1 MKTNQEKISTGAFLI
16 VIGISALALAGLLAD
31 RLSWSALNE
40 NFIPMAPATAVSF
53 IVAGIVSLNLLLKN
67 KQTIV
72 YRIILPV
79 ILVFNSLILVDNFFN
94 YPIGIER
101 IFGESPGVFLN
112 QPMGRMSPVT
122 CILLLTEFISLL
134 FVTRKSNKISSF
146 LCTAGLL
153 AALIFDL
160 GYLYETPLLYGKAII
175 PPALNTS
182 IAFTLLFTGH
192 LIGFSPNE
200 MPIRFFVGESVR
212 ARLMRNFL
220 PLTLLII
227 ILAGWAN
234 TLAIQFFS
242 NHILFIAL
250 VTIASLFVLSII
262 ISKLSKN
269 IGNDIDHLFT
279 FRKEVEE
286 KLRES
291 ELHFRTLADSGQALI
306 WTSGIDKKCN
316 YFNQPWLDFTGR
328 SLEQELGYGWTQGVH
343 PQDLDYCIHV
353 YSEAFDR
360 QERFN
365 IDYRL
370 RHHDGNFH
378 WIQDN
383 GTPRFNLHGEFIGY
397 IGHCLD
403 ITERKLA
410 EETLIKSEE
419 KYRLISSVTTDY
431 TFSTKVMPDGTLD
444 LNWVAGAFESISGYS
459 VDEFKARGGWRASV
473 HPDDIHIDDN
483 DIARLRRNLD
493 IESQIRTI
501 NREGQVVWVQVFA
514 HPVWDEEKNCLSGI
528 YGAVKNINDRK
539 TAEEQLINS
548 EQRFRNLLEEVNL
561 IAIILDKN
569 GKVTFCN
576 DHLLKIT
583 GYEQEEVIGKDWFDL
598 MMPAG
603 TTKIKDLFFTGLKED
618 KITPRLES
626 QIVTKSGRKLEIAWS
641 NVAQH
646 NHLNQMIGLA
656 CIGEDITERKLTE
669 INLQET
675 NERLKLILENTPT
688 AIWDWDIRTDIWYA
702 TPKYYTLL
710 GYEPEPGYPD
720 RNIWLSRLHPD
731 DREYVSQKINGILNL
746 QDEQYSYTARLLHA
760 NGTYRWQTV
769 IGQIIER
776 DESGK
781 AVRLIGIRM
790 DVDETK
796 RAEDEIRKL
805 NMQLEQKVKER
816 TLELEQKN
824 GDLERMNKLFV
835 GRELRMIELKNTIH
849 DLEEKLKTKDL
860 KK

>member
-16 VIGISALALAGLLAD
+16 VIGISALALVGLLAD

-67 KQTIV
+67 KHTIV
-72 YRIILPV
+72 YQIILPG
-79 ILVFNSLILVDNFFN
+79 ILVFNLLILVDNLFN

-101 IFGESPGVFLN
+101 IFGESPGIFQN

-122 CILLLTEFISLL
+122 CVLFLTEFISLL
-134 FVTRKSNKISSF
+134 IVTRKSDKIASL
-146 LCTAGLL
+146 LCTTGLL

-182 IAFTLLFTGH
+182 IAFTLLFTGN
-192 LIGFSPNE
+192 LIGFGQNE

-234 TLAIQFFS
+234 TFAIQFFS
-242 NHILFIAL
+242 DHILFTAL
-250 VTIASLFVLSII
+250 VTITSLFVLSII
-262 ISKLSKN
+262 ILKLSKN
-269 IGNDIDHLFT
+269 IGNNIDHLFK

-328 SLEQELGYGWTQGVH
+328 SLEQELGDGWTQGVH
-343 PQDLDYCIHV
+343 PQDLDYCIIT

-360 QERFN
+360 QEKFN

-370 RHHDGNFH
+370 RHRDGNFR

-431 TFSTKVMPDGTLD
+431 TFSTKVMPNGSLD

-483 DIARLRRNLD
+483 DIARLKRNLD
-493 IESQIRTI
+493 TESQIRTI
-501 NREGQVVWVQVFA
+501 NREGQTVWVQVFA

-528 YGAVKNINDRK
+528 FGAVKNINDRK
-539 TAEEQLINS
+539 AAEEQLINS
-548 EQRFRNLLEEVNL
+548 ERRFRNLLEKVNL
-561 IAIILDKN
+561 IAIILDQN

-583 GYEQEEVIGKDWFDL
+583 GYEQEEVIGKDWFNL
-598 MMPAG
+598 MMPEG
-603 TTKIKDLFFTGLKED
+603 NRTTKDLFFNELNNR
-618 KITPRLES
+618 IIPRLES
-626 QIVTKSGRKLEIAWS
+626 QIVARSGKKLEIAWS
-641 NVAQH
+641 NVTQH
-646 NHLNQMIGLA
+646 NHQNQMIGLA
-656 CIGEDITERKLTE
+656 CIGEDITERKHTE

-675 NERLKLILENTPT
+675 NERLKLILENTPI

-710 GYEPEPGYPD
+710 GYEPEPEYPD

-731 DREYVSQKINGILNL
+731 DREYVSQKINTILNL
-746 QDEQYSYTARLLHA
+746 KEEQYSYTARLLHA

-781 AVRLIGIRM
+781 AARLIGIRM
-790 DVDETK
+790 DIDETK
-796 RAEDEIRKL
+796 KAEDEIRKL

>member
-67 KQTIV
+67 KHTIV
-72 YRIILPV
+72 YRIILPG
-79 ILVFNSLILVDNFFN
+79 ILVFNSIILVDNFFN

-101 IFGESPGVFLN
+101 IFGESPGVFQN

-122 CILLLTEFISLL
+122 CILFLTEFISLL
-134 FVTRKSNKISSF
+134 IVTRKSDKIASL

-153 AALIFDL
+153 AALTFDL

-175 PPALNTS
+175 PPAFNTS

-227 ILAGWAN
+227 IIAGWAN
-234 TLAIQFFS
+234 TFAIQFFS
-242 NHILFIAL
+242 NHILFTAL
-250 VTIASLFVLSII
+250 VTITSLIVLSII

-306 WTSGIDKKCN
+306 WTSGIDKKYN

-328 SLEQELGYGWTQGVH
+328 SLEQELGNGWTQGVH
-343 PQDLDYCIHV
+343 PQDLDYCIQV

-365 IDYRL
+365 MDYRL

-431 TFSTKVMPDGTLD
+431 TFSTKVMPNGTLD

-493 IESQIRTI
+493 TESQIRTI
-501 NREGQVVWVQVFA
+501 NREGQIVWVQVFA

-528 YGAVKNINDRK
+528 YGAVKNINDSK

-548 EQRFRNLLEEVNL
+548 EQRFRNLLEKVNL
-561 IAIILDKN
+561 IAIILDQN

-598 MMPAG
+598 MMPEG
-603 TTKIKDLFFTGLKED
+603 TTTIKDLFFTGLKED

-626 QIVTKSGRKLEIAWS
+626 QIVTKSGKKLEIAWS

-675 NERLKLILENTPT
+675 NERLKLILENTPI
-688 AIWDWDIRTDIWYA
+688 AIWDWDIRTDVWYA

-731 DREYVSQKINGILNL
+731 DREYVSQKINTILNL
-746 QDEQYSYTARLLHA
+746 QEEQYSYTARLLHA

>member
-1 MKTNQEKISTGAFLI
+1 MKSIPKKISFVAFLI
-16 VIGISALALAGLLAD
+16 VIGISAIALTGLLAGI
-31 RLSWSALNE
+31 LSFAAFNE
-40 NFIPMAPATAVSF
+40 NFIPMAPGTAISF
-53 IVAGIVSLNLLLKN
+53 MLISFAAFNLLVKN
-67 KQTIV
+67 KHTILFRV
-72 YRIILPV
+72 VLIIVLA
-79 ILVFNSLILVDNFFN
+79 FNAVVLIDNLLN
-94 YPIGIER
+94 YPMEIER
-101 IFGESPGVFLN
+101 IFGTSPELFKDI
-112 QPMGRMSPVT
+112 PIGRMSPAT
-122 CILLLTEFISLL
+122 CILILISILSLL
-134 FVTRKSNKISSF
+134 FSNKKFIKTSIF
-146 LCTAGLL
+146 LCTIGLFTSFT
-153 AALIFDL
+153 FDL
-160 GYLYETPLLYGKAII
+160 GYLYGTPLLYGQNII

-182 IAFTLLFTGH
+182 IAFTFLFAGILTGFGMNQMPMILFT
-192 LIGFSPNE
+192 
-200 MPIRFFVGESVR
+200 GESVR

-220 PLTLLII
+220 PSTLLII
-227 ILAGWAN
+227 ILAG
-234 TLAIQFFS
+234 
-242 NHILFIAL
+242 LFDSIFIPYFNDHVLITAL
-250 VTIASLFVLSII
+250 VTITSLFVLSFII
-262 ISKLSKN
+262 LSISKN
-269 IGNDIDHLFT
+269 IGNDIDYIFA
-279 FRKEVEE
+279 FRKKAEDE
-286 KLRES
+286 LREN

-306 WTSGIDKKCN
+306 WTSGLDKKCN
-316 YFNQPWLDFTGR
+316 YFNQPWLEFTGR
-328 SLEQELGYGWTQGVH
+328 SLEQEMGDGWTEGVH
-343 PQDLDYCIHV
+343 PDDLARCVEIYCT
-353 YSEAFDR
+353 AFDR
-360 QERFN
+360 QEQFSM
-365 IDYRL
+365 DYRL
-370 RHHDGNFH
+370 RNRDGSYR

-383 GTPRFNLHGEFIGY
+383 GTPRFNLHREFIGY

-410 EETLIKSEE
+410 EETLMKSEE

-431 TFSTKVMPDGTLD
+431 TFSTKVMPNGTLD

-459 VDEFKARGGWRASV
+459 VDEFKALGGWRASV

-483 DIARLRRNLD
+483 DIDRLRRNLD
-493 IESQIRTI
+493 TKSQIRTI
-501 NREGQVVWVQVFA
+501 NREGQIVWVQVFA

-548 EQRFRNLLEEVNL
+548 EQRFRNLLEKVNL
-561 IAIILDKN
+561 IAIILDQN

-583 GYEQEEVIGKDWFDL
+583 GYQQEEVIGKDWFDL
-598 MMPAG
+598 MMPEG
-603 TTKIKDLFFTGLKED
+603 FTTIKDLFFNGVKDE
-618 KITPRLES
+618 ITPRPES
-626 QIVTKSGRKLEIAWS
+626 QIFTKSGRKLEIAWS

-669 INLQET
+669 INLRET

-731 DREYVSQKINGILNL
+731 DRENVSQKINGILNL
-746 QDEQYSYTARLLHA
+746 KEEQYYYTARLLHA

-781 AVRLIGIRM
+781 ALRLIGIRM

-805 NMQLEQKVKER
+805 NMQLGQKVKER

-824 GDLERMNKLFV
+824 ADLERMNKLFV

-849 DLEEKLKTKDL
+849 DMEEKLKTKDL
-860 KK
+860 